1 MKIFTTVLALLVLS
15 AVAFP
20 QTEDLGMG
28 AFSNEKGPIMLAVD
42 ASLINLDLT
51 SPYVMF
57 VVYMA
62 SKSENQNIA
71 VSRDGVVMVYNG
83 QEYKMPSLQDFR
95 KNYKGEIRDVNFY
108 RQLGKEGIISSWMRL
123 YDFPA
128 SGDFFPPLTLR
139 APLKTD
145 EGSMYN
151 FTGFRTKCYFK
162 NPGFKKGDKLIL
174 RVTAKNKPE
183 LTGEVE
189 VVLK

>member
-1 MKIFTTVLALLVLS
+1 MKVLTTVLAFLVLS

-20 QTEDLGMG
+20 QTEDLGLG
-28 AFSNEKGPIMLAVD
+28 AFSNEKGAIMLAVD
-42 ASLINLDLT
+42 ASLINQDLA

-83 QEYKMPSLQDFR
+83 QEYKMPSLQDLR
-95 KNYKGEIRDVNFY
+95 KNYRGEIRDINFY
-108 RQLGKEGIISSWMRL
+108 RHLGKEGLISSWMRL

-128 SGDFFPPLTLR
+128 SGDFFPPLTLS

-145 EGSMYN
+145 AGSMYN
-151 FTGFRTKCYFK
+151 FSGFRTKCYFK

-174 RVTAKNKPE
+174 RVTAKNNPA
-183 LTGEVE
+183 LSGEVE
-189 VVLK
+189 VILK